1 MTAISPAAPELSKS
15 RFYAVMGVLMLVEVL
30 SSLEHSMVITALP
43 TVTREFKSVAAAGWL
58 VTIFLLAQAATA
70 AIGGRLGDIFGRRR
84 VLFIVVA
91 LCGIGSLISALG
103 GSLEAILI
111 GRAIQGAS
119 GAILPL
125 CYGMTRELTK
135 TSTAIWIGLLTGAYS
150 FSAAIGYI
158 LGGYL
163 ADMGNWRYVFYTTT
177 IYAAALLPLILLIV
191 PRTFATTGSRK
202 VDLVGAVV
210 FAPAIAAVL
219 FGISQGAA
227 IGWAAVGSWGF
238 IATGG
243 AALAFWAWYEAR
255 HENPLINVRLL
266 KQRPIALGNTCGVLA
281 SLGMM
286 QLPLVTMLLL
296 QQPRLAGVGLA
307 VSATVA
313 GFLKLP
319 SNVAALAAA
328 PISGWIADKRSS
340 RAALFAGAVLGALAW
355 TSLYL
360 FHDTV
365 LQVVAGSV
373 LCGFASTMLL
383 AAIPNMVLEGAPLD
397 RSSEVT
403 GMSAV
408 IRAVAAGIGAQ
419 VITMLLASSRV
430 QEPGTGAFFPTEDAY
445 KLTFA
450 FVAATAAMIA
460 VLCVLVRSSSRVAA
474 RAPVLEP
481 TPRA

>member
-1 MTAISPAAPELSKS
+1 MAADAQTPAELSKG

-43 TVTREFKSVAAAGWL
+43 TVAREFSVSAAGWL

-70 AIGGRLGDIFGRRR
+70 AVGGRLGDIFGRRR
-84 VLFIVVA
+84 VLFVVVG
-91 LCGIGSLISALG
+91 LCCLGSLISALG
-103 GSLEAILI
+103 GSLEAILV

-125 CYGMTRELTK
+125 CFGMTRELAK

-163 ADMGNWRYVFYTTT
+163 ADIGSWRYVFYATT
-177 IYAAALLPLILLIV
+177 IYAAALLPLILLVV
-191 PRTFATTGSRK
+191 PRTYVTTGSRQ
-202 VDLVGAVV
+202 VDVVGAIV

-227 IGWAAVGSWGF
+227 IGWAEVGSWGF
-238 IATGG
+238 IVAGG
-243 AALAFWAWYEAR
+243 AALAFWVWYEAR
-255 HENPLINVRLL
+255 HENPLIDVRLL
-266 KQRPIALGNTCGVLA
+266 KVRPIALGNTCGVLS

-313 GFLKLP
+313 GLLKLP

-328 PISGWIADKRSS
+328 PLSGWIADKHEP
-340 RAALFAGAVLGALAW
+340 RAALLAGALVGAAAW
-355 TSLYL
+355 FSLYL

-383 AAIPNMVLEGAPLD
+383 AAIPNMVLQGAPLD

-408 IRAVAAGIGAQ
+408 IRSVAAGIGAQ
-419 VITMLLASSRV
+419 TITMLLASSRV
-430 QEPGTGAFFPTEDAY
+430 QDPGSGAFFPTEGAY

-450 FVAATAAMIA
+450 FIAATAAMIA
-460 VLCVLVRSSSRVAA
+460 VLCLLVRSSSRAPAA
-474 RAPVLEP
+474 AAALEP
-481 TPRA
+481 TPRS